1 MTQCSS
7 NNNMLYEDLGVIH
20 HDIDNLAAEGSRNKR
35 SHYEYDG
42 ARPSGEDYFNE
53 RPNPKTWSMYG

>member
-1 MTQCSS
+1 
-7 NNNMLYEDLGVIH
+7 MLYEDLGVIH

-35 SHYEYDG
+35 SHYEDDG

-53 RPNPKTWSMYG
+53 GPDPKTWNMYG